1 MINQDMA
8 LVQPDWCVVSGK
20 WMKSERAP
28 WRSLFSEE
36 PCRQPRLARMLQMV
50 LFALVVLSASLD
62 LMTEAAALTEIHQA
76 GYCAAYGHCGKNP
89 EAGPGLIER
98 TVPCL
103 SNTPARLLHGP
114 HLDLLKKICPMLFK
128 GAASTY
134 ACCSQEQLHSM
145 EIGFSLTR
153 AVLSRCPA
161 CTENFSNIHC
171 QNICS
176 PDQSLF
182 INVTRYFNHTILNV
196 PVKGVLEF
204 QCYYNQQFAE
214 GVFQSCQGVR
224 MPATGDYVM
233 SAMCGKYGAAAC
245 NTQRWLDF
253 QGDTSNGLAPVA
265 ISFQLKPG
273 DWATEE
279 RKILPLNGT
288 VWKCSEAVNNS
299 TKCSCSDCE
308 QSCPAIQLPPS
319 EYQPFKVGSMDGV
332 LFVCVLLFGVVAL
345 SFMAL
350 LLWQRH
356 PSSEKQ
362 KGHNREDVMTKLTAS
377 EKVSQAMYDFLV
389 EAFSSWGTWVA
400 SNPIKVMIISLAIVA
415 GLSSGMIWMQLTTDP
430 LELWAFPDSQARQEK
445 ALYEKHFGPF
455 FRTNQIILTAKN
467 RSSHIYDSLFWGK
480 KNFSGVLSKEVLLD
494 LMDLQIKLQDL
505 KIWSEKHHQ
514 NITLQDICYA
524 PLNPQNASLSDCC
537 VNSLLQFFQ
546 NNHTLLD
553 MKANQTVGK
562 KNGTVDWRD
571 HFLYCIH
578 SPASFQDIT
587 ELKLSCMAD
596 YGAPVFPFL
605 AVGGYSGLEYSEAE
619 ALILTFS
626 LNNFLSS
633 DPRSDFVLLWEKHFL
648 KVVQEFQKN
657 HTETYAIAYMAE
669 RSLEDEV
676 SRTTWEDLPIF
687 AVSYLVIFIYITVA
701 LGEYSSCRNILVD
714 AKVTLALGGIVV
726 VLGAVLSSLGF
737 YSFVGLPSSLIIIEV
752 VPFLVLAVGAD
763 NIFIFVLGHQQSQ
776 PAPGETPEQHLGRT
790 LGKVAPSML
799 LCSLS
804 EVICF
809 FLGALTPMPAV
820 QTFALSAALA
830 VFFVFLLQMSLFVAL
845 MSLDIRRQKA
855 SRADL
860 CCCLH
865 LAECDP
871 VKPYEG
877 LLRTFMCKIYTPA
890 LLGSSIVRALVV
902 LLFALL
908 FCAGIYLTFHI
919 DVGLEQELA
928 VPQDSYMLQFFQFFN
943 QYFMVGAP
951 TFFVATGGYNY
962 STVPGMNGICSSS
975 GCNNNSM
982 MQKIQMATK
991 FPEKYFLAI
1000 PASSWVDDFIDW
1012 LNPLSQCCRIYSFGP
1027 DKGKFCPSTINSFSC
1042 SSTKCMGSLQ
1052 GTLRPNPE
1060 EFNKF
1065 LPWFLHD
1072 IPNLNC
1078 PKGGLGAY
1086 DTSVRLGSDGQI
1098 LASRFMA
1105 YHTPLRNS
1113 QQHTAALKA
1122 MRQLAANITAT
1133 LREVPGTDP
1142 NFQVFPYTITYVFYE
1157 QYLTITTVGIINLA
1171 LCLVPTFAVCYILLG
1186 LDLRSAFI
1194 NLLTI
1199 IMIIVDTVGAM
1210 NLWGISYNAVSLIN
1224 LVTAVGI
1231 SVEFV
1236 SHITH
1241 SFAISKQPTKLERSR
1256 EATINMGSAVFAG
1269 VAMTN
1274 LPGILVLA
1282 FAKAQVIQLFFFR
1295 LNLIITLLGTLHGLV
1310 FLPVILSY
1318 FGPSVCQARPE
1329 LQPRM
1334 NTPSVPEAPDID
1346 QTSASQP
1353 GYSPKL

>member
-1 MINQDMA
+1 MRVA
-8 LVQPDWCVVSGK
+8 L
-20 WMKSERAP
+20 
-28 WRSLFSEE
+28 
-36 PCRQPRLARMLQMV
+36 LAV
-50 LFALVVLSASLD
+50 VVLSASLD
-62 LMTEAAALTEIHQA
+62 LRTEGAALTEIHQA
-76 GYCAAYGHCGKNP
+76 GYCAFYGNCGLNP
-89 EAGPGLIER
+89 EIGSGLIPHK
-98 TVPCL
+98 VPCI
-103 SNTPARLLHGP
+103 SNTPARPVKGS
-114 HLDLLKKICPMLFK
+114 HLNLLKKICPMLFK
-128 GAASTY
+128 GEGSTY
-134 ACCSQEQLHSM
+134 ACCSLEQLRDM
-145 EIGFSLTR
+145 ENSLSLTK

-161 CTENFSNIHC
+161 CTENFSSIHC

-176 PDQSLF
+176 PNQSLF
-182 INVTRYFNHTILNV
+182 TNVTRYFNHTILNV
-196 PVKGVLEF
+196 PVKGLLEF

-214 GVFQSCQGVR
+214 KVFQSCQGVR
-224 MPATGDYVM
+224 MPATGDYVV

-253 QGDTSNGLAPVA
+253 QGDTSNGLAPLA
-265 ISFQLKPG
+265 ISYQLTPM
-273 DWATEE
+273 DWAAEE
-279 RKILPLNGT
+279 GSILPLNDS

-299 TKCSCSDCE
+299 TTCSCSDCE

-319 EYQPFKVGSMDGV
+319 KYQPFKVGSMDGI
-332 LFVCVLLFGVVAL
+332 LFVSILLFSVVAL
-345 SFMAL
+345 SFMSL
-350 LLWQRH
+350 QLWQRR
-356 PSSEKQ
+356 SSSGKQ
-362 KGHNREDVMTKLTAS
+362 KGHSREDTVTKLTAS
-377 EKVSQAMYDFLV
+377 EKASQVMYEFLV
-389 EAFSSWGTWVA
+389 KAFSRWGTLVA
-400 SNPIKVMIISLAIVA
+400 SNPIKVMIVSLALVA
-415 GLSSGMIWMQLTTDP
+415 GLSSGMIWMELTTDP
-430 LELWAFPDSQARQEK
+430 LELWASPDSQARQEK

-467 RSSHIYDSLFWGK
+467 PSGHIYDSLLWGK

-494 LMDLQIKLQDL
+494 LLDLQIKLQDL
-505 KIWSEKHHQ
+505 KIWSEEHHK
-514 NITLQDICYA
+514 NITLPDICYA

-546 NNHTLLD
+546 NNRTLLD
-553 MKANQTVGK
+553 LKANQTFGK

-587 ELKLSCMAD
+587 ELKLSCMAE

-633 DPRSDFVLLWEKHFL
+633 DPRSDFVLLWEKRFL
-648 KVVQEFQKN
+648 EVVQEFQKN
-657 HTETYAIAYMAE
+657 HSKKYAIAYMAE

-687 AVSYLVIFIYITVA
+687 AISYLVIFIYITVA

-714 AKVTLALGGIVV
+714 AKLSLALGGIVV

-763 NIFIFVLGHQQSQ
+763 NIFIFVLEHQQSQ
-776 PAPGETPEQHLGRT
+776 PVAGETPEQHLGRT
-790 LGKVAPSML
+790 LGNVAPSML

-830 VFFVFLLQMSLFVAL
+830 VLFAFLLQMSLFVAL

-855 SRADL
+855 SRVDL
-860 CCCLH
+860 CCCLRVP
-865 LAECDP
+865 ECDP
-871 VKPYEG
+871 VKPHDG
-877 LLRTFMCKIYTPA
+877 LLRTFMRKIYTPA
-890 LLGSSIVRALVV
+890 LLGSSVVRVLVV
-902 LLFALL
+902 LLFTLL
-908 FCAGIYLTFHI
+908 FCASIYLTFHI

-928 VPQDSYMLQFFQFFN
+928 VPQDSYMVKFFQFFN

-962 STVPGMNGICSSS
+962 SSVPGMNGICSSS

-1012 LNPLSQCCRIYSFGP
+1012 LNPISRCCRIYSYGP
-1027 DKGKFCPSTINSFSC
+1027 NKGKFCPSTIDDFACTFS
-1042 SSTKCMGSLQ
+1042 KCMGSFQ
-1052 GTLRPNPE
+1052 GTLRPNVE

-1072 IPNLNC
+1072 TPNLKC

-1086 DTSVRLGSDGQI
+1086 DTSIHRGSDGQI

-1113 QQHTAALKA
+1113 EEHTAALKA

-1133 LREVPGTDP
+1133 MREVPGTDP

-1157 QYLTITTVGIINLA
+1157 QYLTITTVGLINLA

-1236 SHITH
+1236 SHITL
-1241 SFAISKQPTKLERSR
+1241 SFAISKKSTKLERSR

-1274 LPGILVLA
+1274 LPGIVVLA
-1282 FAKAQVIQLFFFR
+1282 FAKAQIIQLFFFR
-1295 LNLIITLLGTLHGLV
+1295 LNLIITLLGMLHGLV

-1318 FGPSVCQARPE
+1318 FGPSVRQAT
-1329 LQPRM
+1329 PRM
-1334 NTPSVPEAPDID
+1334 ENPSIPLEGKQAPSID
-1346 QTSASQP
+1346 QTSPNYHSQDP
-1353 GYSPKL
+1353 APSPNPCKTGL

>member
-1 MINQDMA
+1 M
-8 LVQPDWCVVSGK
+8 LRGG
-20 WMKSERAP
+20 
-28 WRSLFSEE
+28 L
-36 PCRQPRLARMLQMV
+36 LAV
-50 LFALVVLSASLD
+50 VVLSVSLD
-62 LMTEAAALTEIHQA
+62 LRTEAAGLTEIHQA
-76 GYCAAYGHCGKNP
+76 GYCAFYGDCGPNP
-89 EAGPGLIER
+89 EIGTGLIPHR
-98 TVPCL
+98 VPCL
-103 SNTPARLLHGP
+103 SNTPARLLKGS
-114 HLDLLKKICPMLFK
+114 HLDRFKKVCPMLFK
-128 GAASTY
+128 GDSSTY
-134 ACCSQEQLHSM
+134 GCCSLEQLNSM
-145 EIGFSLTR
+145 QNSFALTK

-196 PVKGVLEF
+196 PVRGVLEF
-204 QCYYNQQFAE
+204 QAYYNQQFAE
-214 GVFQSCQGVR
+214 EVFQSCKGVR
-224 MPATGDYVM
+224 LPATGDYVL
-233 SAMCGKYGAAAC
+233 SVMCGKYGAAAC

-253 QGDTSNGLAPVA
+253 QGNPGNGLAPLA
-265 ISFQLKPG
+265 ISYLLKAG
-273 DWATEE
+273 DWTAEE
-279 RKILPLNGT
+279 ENILPLNKT

-299 TKCSCSDCE
+299 PKCSCPDCE

-319 EYQPFKVGSMDGV
+319 KNQPFQVGSMDGILFVSIV
-332 LFVCVLLFGVVAL
+332 LFAVVAL
-345 SFMAL
+345 LFMSL
-350 LLWQRH
+350 LLWQRC
-356 PSSEKQ
+356 SSSKKQ
-362 KGHNREDVMTKLTAS
+362 KAPSREEAVTKLSAS
-377 EKVSQAMYDFLV
+377 EKASQAMYDFLV
-389 EAFSSWGTWVA
+389 KAFSWWGRWVA
-400 SNPIKVMIISLAIVA
+400 SNPVKVIIISLAIVA
-415 GLSSGMIWMQLTTDP
+415 GLSSGIIWMELTTDP
-430 LELWAFPDSQARQEK
+430 LELWASPDSQARQEK

-455 FRTNQIILTAKN
+455 LRTNQIILTAKN
-467 RSSHIYDSLFWGK
+467 SSSHVYDSLFWGE

-494 LMDLQIKLQDL
+494 LLDLQTKLQKL
-505 KIWSEKHHQ
+505 EIWSDKHQ
-514 NITLQDICYA
+514 RNVALQDVCYA
-524 PLNPQNASLSDCC
+524 PLNPKNASLSDCC

-546 NNHTLLD
+546 NNRTHLNAT
-553 MKANQTVGK
+553 AEQTVGK
-562 KNGTVDWRD
+562 ENGTVDWRD

-578 SPASFQDIT
+578 SPSSFQDIT

-605 AVGGYSGLEYSEAE
+605 AVGGYPGLEYSEAE

-626 LNNFLSS
+626 LNNFLPS
-633 DPRSDFVLLWEKHFL
+633 DPHSDYVLLWEKHFL
-648 KVVQEFQKN
+648 EVVQEFQKN
-657 HTETYAIAYMAE
+657 HSEKYTIAYMAE

-687 AVSYLVIFIYITVA
+687 AISYLVIFIYITVA
-701 LGEYSSCRNILVD
+701 LGDYSSCRNILVE
-714 AKVTLALGGIVV
+714 AKLSLALGGIVV

-790 LGKVAPSML
+790 LGNVAPSML

-804 EVICF
+804 EVVCF

-830 VFFVFLLQMSLFVAL
+830 VFFAFLLQMSLFVAL

-855 SRADL
+855 SRVDL
-860 CCCLH
+860 CCCLRVP
-865 LAECDP
+865 ECEP
-871 VKPYEG
+871 VKRRDG
-877 LLRTFMCKIYTPA
+877 LLRTFMRKIYTPL
-890 LLGSSIVRALVV
+890 LLGSSVVRVLVV
-902 LLFALL
+902 LLFTLL

-919 DVGLEQELA
+919 EVGLEQELA
-928 VPQDSYMLQFFQFFN
+928 VPQDSYMLKFFQFFN
-943 QYFMVGAP
+943 QYFMVGPP

-962 STVPGMNGICSSS
+962 SSVPGINGICSSS
-975 GCNNNSM
+975 GCNDNSM

-1000 PASSWVDDFIDW
+1000 PSTSWIDDFIDW
-1012 LNPLSQCCRIYSFGP
+1012 LNPISRCCRIHSFGP
-1027 DKGKFCPSTINSFSC
+1027 NKGKFCPSTSNSLTCTFS
-1042 SSTKCMGSLQ
+1042 KCMGSFQ
-1052 GTLRPNPE
+1052 GILRPNRE

-1065 LPWFLHD
+1065 LPWFLQD
-1072 IPNLNC
+1072 MPNLKC

-1086 DTSVRLGSDGQI
+1086 DTSVHLGSDGQV

-1113 QQHTAALKA
+1113 QEHTAALKV
-1122 MRQLAANITAT
+1122 MRQLAADITAT
-1133 LREVPGTDP
+1133 MREIPGTDP

-1157 QYLTITTVGIINLA
+1157 QYLMITTVGLINLA

-1236 SHITH
+1236 SHITF
-1241 SFAISKQPTKLERSR
+1241 SFAISKKPTKLERSR

-1274 LPGILVLA
+1274 LPGIVVLA
-1282 FAKAQVIQLFFFR
+1282 FAKAQIIQLFFFR
-1295 LNLIITLLGTLHGLV
+1295 LNLIITLLGMLHGLV

-1318 FGPSVCQARPE
+1318 FGPSIRKAVPE
-1329 LQPRM
+1329 LQIRTE
-1334 NTPSVPEAPDID
+1334 NPSIPLEGKEAPSID
-1346 QTSASQP
+1346 QTSPNTHSQDP
-1353 GYSPKL
+1353 APSPNLDETGL

>member
-1 MINQDMA
+1 
-8 LVQPDWCVVSGK
+8 
-20 WMKSERAP
+20 
-28 WRSLFSEE
+28 
-36 PCRQPRLARMLQMV
+36 MLRV
-50 LFALVVLSASLD
+50 ALFAVVVLSTSLD
-62 LMTEAAALTEIHQA
+62 LRTEAAALTEIHRA
-76 GYCAAYGHCGKNP
+76 GYCAAYGECGLNP
-89 EAGPGLIER
+89 ELGTGQLPHK
-98 TVPCL
+98 VPCL
-103 SNTPARLLHGP
+103 SNTPARLLTGS
-114 HLDLLKKICPMLFK
+114 HLSHLKKLCPMLFT
-128 GAASTY
+128 GENSTY
-134 ACCSQEQLHSM
+134 ACCSLGQLQFLEQSLMPLWSM
-145 EIGFSLTR
+145 
-153 AVLSRCPA
+153 LSRCPA

-176 PDQSLF
+176 PNQSQF
-182 INVTRYFNHTILNV
+182 INITRDFTRDFNGTFMNV
-196 PVKGVLEF
+196 SVRGVLEF
-204 QCYYNQQFAE
+204 QSFYSQQFAE
-214 GVFQSCQGVR
+214 EVFRSCKGVR
-224 MPATGDYVM
+224 IPATGGYVM
-233 SAMCGKYGAAAC
+233 DVMCGKYGKAAC
-245 NTQRWLDF
+245 NAQRWLDF
-253 QGDTSNGLAPVA
+253 QGDTSNGLAPLA

-273 DWATEE
+273 DWAAEE
-279 RKILPLNGT
+279 TGILPLNKT
-288 VWKCSEAVNNS
+288 VWKCSEAVHS
-299 TKCSCSDCE
+299 SPKCSCPDCE
-308 QSCPAIQLPPS
+308 QSCPAIQLPSS

-332 LFVCVLLFGVVAL
+332 LFASILLFGVVAL
-345 SFMAL
+345 SFMSL
-350 LLWQRH
+350 LLWQRR
-356 PSSEKQ
+356 SSPEKQ
-362 KGHNREDVMTKLTAS
+362 KGRSKEDAVTKSATS
-377 EKVSQAMYDFLV
+377 EKVSQAVYDFFV
-389 EAFSSWGTWVA
+389 KAFSSWGTLVA
-400 SNPIKVMIISLAIVA
+400 SNPIKVVLLSLAIVA
-415 GLSSGMIWMQLTTDP
+415 GLSSGMMWMELTTDP
-430 LELWAFPDSQARQEK
+430 LELWASPDSQARQEK
-445 ALYEKHFGPF
+445 ALYEEHFGPF

-467 RSSHIYDSLFWGK
+467 PSSYIYDSIFWGRQ
-480 KNFSGVLSKEVLLD
+480 NFSGVFSQAVLLD
-494 LMDLQIKLQDL
+494 LLDLQTRLQGL
-505 KIWSEKHHQ
+505 KIWSEKHQ
-514 NITLQDICYA
+514 RQVTLQDICYA
-524 PLNPQNASLSDCC
+524 PLNPRNASLSDCA

-546 NNHTLLD
+546 NNRTLLHRT
-553 MKANQTVGK
+553 ANQTVGK

-578 SPASFQDIT
+578 SPASFQDTT
-587 ELKLSCMAD
+587 ELKLSCMSD

-605 AVGGYSGLEYSEAE
+605 AVGGYSGLAYSEAE

-626 LNNFLSS
+626 LNNFLSG
-633 DPRSDFVLLWEKHFL
+633 DPHADFVLLWEERFL
-648 KVVQEFQKN
+648 EVVQEFQKN
-657 HTETYAIAYMAE
+657 NSEKYAIAYMAE

-676 SRTTWEDLPIF
+676 SRSTWEDLPIF

-714 AKVTLALGGIVV
+714 AKLSLALGGILV

-763 NIFIFVLGHQQSQ
+763 NIFIFVLGHQKSQ
-776 PAPGETPEQHLGRT
+776 PEPGETPEQHLGRT
-790 LGKVAPSML
+790 LGSVAPSML

-855 SRADL
+855 SRVDL
-860 CCCLH
+860 CCCLRVP
-865 LAECDP
+865 ECEP
-871 VKPYEG
+871 VKPHDG
-877 LLRTFMCKIYTPA
+877 LLRTFMRKIYTPA

-902 LLFALL
+902 LLFVLL

-928 VPQDSYMLQFFQFFN
+928 VPKDSYMVTFFQFFN
-943 QYFMVGAP
+943 RYFMVGAP
-951 TFFVATGGYNY
+951 MFFVTTGGYNY
-962 STVPGMNGICSSS
+962 NSVPGMNSICSSS

-982 MQKIQMATK
+982 TQTIQMATK
-991 FPEKYFLAI
+991 FPEKYYLAI
-1000 PASSWVDDFIDW
+1000 PATSWVDDFIDW
-1012 LNPLSQCCRIYSFGP
+1012 LNPISRCCRIYKSGP
-1027 DKGKFCPSTINSFSC
+1027 NKDKFCPSTSDSLACTFN
-1042 SSTKCMGSLQ
+1042 KCMGRVQ
-1052 GTLRPNPE
+1052 GILRPNRE

-1065 LPWFLHD
+1065 LPWFLQD
-1072 IPNLNC
+1072 MPNFKC

-1086 DTSVRLGSDGQI
+1086 DTSVRLGSDGEI

-1105 YHTPLRNS
+1105 YHTPLKNS
-1113 QQHTAALKA
+1113 QENTAALKV

-1142 NFQVFPYTITYVFYE
+1142 NFQVFPYAITYVFYE
-1157 QYLTITTVGIINLA
+1157 QYLTITTVGLINLA

-1236 SHITH
+1236 SHITL
-1241 SFAISKQPTKLERSR
+1241 SFAMSKQPTKVERSR

-1274 LPGILVLA
+1274 LPGIVVLA
-1282 FAKAQVIQLFFFR
+1282 FAKAQVIQVFFFR
-1295 LNLIITLLGTLHGLV
+1295 LNLIITLLGMLHGLV

-1318 FGPSVCQARPE
+1318 FGPSVRQGTPE
-1329 LQPRM
+1329 LQPRTE
-1334 NTPSVPEAPDID
+1334 TPSVPLEGKGAPSKD
-1346 QTSASQP
+1346 QTSPNNHSQDP
-1353 GYSPKL
+1353 APSPEPNKTGL